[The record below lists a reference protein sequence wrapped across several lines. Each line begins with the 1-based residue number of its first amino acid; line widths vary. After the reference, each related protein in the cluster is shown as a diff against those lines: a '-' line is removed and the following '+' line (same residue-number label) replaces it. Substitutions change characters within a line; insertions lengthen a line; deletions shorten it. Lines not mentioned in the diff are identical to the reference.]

1 MLRAAIIGMGV
12 GEQHIAGYE
21 SDSRCKVSTICDT
34 DIQKLEKLAL
44 RYPHIKV
51 ESDPYRVLTDPE
63 IDVVSIASYD
73 NAHAEQVVT
82 ALENNKHIFVEKPLC
97 QTSQEFDLIVAALKA
112 SPHCKLGSNLILRT
126 YDQFVELKNRITK
139 GTLGDLYYLEG
150 DYDYGR
156 IEKLLSGWRGEIPF
170 YSVMQGGGIHMI
182 DLLMW
187 LANSKVR
194 YVSAIANKIAT
205 KHTTFRHVDFVL
217 ATLHFESN
225 VIGKVTA
232 NFSSTTPHCHRI
244 AAYGTSQTFFQN
256 QIGTSYFSGR
266 GNNSIEHPVLNSKAS
281 GHKGALLKTF
291 VKSLLDGEEERIDSR
306 QVLDAMSVALAIERA
321 LETET
326 KVQVQYAD
334 I

>member
-21 SDSRCKVSTICDT
+21 ADSRCKVVTICDS
-34 DIQKLEKLAL
+34 DIQKREKLAL
-44 RYPHIKV
+44 RYPHLRV
-51 ESDPYRVLTDPE
+51 ESDAFQVLKDPE

-97 QTSQEFDLIVAALKA
+97 QNSLEFNRIVAALKA
-112 SPHCKLGSNLILRT
+112 APHCKLGSNLILRT
-126 YDQFVELKNRITK
+126 YDQFVELKSRITQGK
-139 GTLGDLYYLEG
+139 LGDLYYLEG

-156 IEKLLSGWRGEIPF
+156 IEKILSGWRGEIPF

-187 LANSKVR
+187 LSNSKVR
-194 YVSAIANKIAT
+194 YVTAVANKIVT
-205 KHTTFRHVDFVL
+205 KQTTFRHADFIL

-232 NFSSTTPHCHRI
+232 NFGSATPHCHRV
-244 AAYGTSQTFFQN
+244 AAYGTLQTFFQN
-256 QIGTSYFSGR
+256 QLGTSYFSGR
-266 GNNSIEHPVLNSKAS
+266 GNSSVEQSVLNSKAS
-281 GHKGALLKTF
+281 GHKGALLRAF
-291 VKSLLDGEEERIDSR
+291 VKSLLDGEEEQIDSR
-306 QVLDAMSVALAIERA
+306 QVLDAMSVALAIEQA
-321 LETET
+321 LETGA